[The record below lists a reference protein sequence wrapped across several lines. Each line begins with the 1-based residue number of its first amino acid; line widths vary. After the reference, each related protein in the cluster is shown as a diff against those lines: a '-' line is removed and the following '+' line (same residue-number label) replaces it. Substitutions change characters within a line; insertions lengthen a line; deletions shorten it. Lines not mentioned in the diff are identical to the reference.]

1 MNRIHNIPGC
11 PTLGALEC
19 IGLACKRAAAGAAEP
34 VIAIAAA
41 ADTPCGVV
49 NSVADDNSTLHVAL
63 PGGKEPVPVR
73 LSSDAEELDYLF
85 IDANG
90 KFTTGVAGVRCAQ
103 ASEGGKAGSLIHAY
117 LLPPVTVA

>member
-11 PTLGALEC
+11 PTLGATEC

-34 VIAIAAA
+34 VIALTGAT
-41 ADTPCGVV
+41 DVVCGVV
-49 NSVADDNSTLHVAL
+49 KAVADDGETLDVAL
-63 PGGKEPVPVR
+63 PGGDEPTPVR
-73 LSSDAEELDYLF
+73 VSSDVAELDYLF

-90 KFTTGVAGVRCAQ
+90 KFTTGTTGVRCAQ
-103 ASEGGKAGSLIHAY
+103 ASEAGKSGSLVHAY

>member
-1 MNRIHNIPGC
+1 MNRIHNIAGC
-11 PTLGALEC
+11 PTLGATDC

-41 ADTPCGVV
+41 TDAPCGVV
-49 NSVADDNSTLHVAL
+49 AAVADDDSTLDVAL

-73 LSSDAEELDYLF
+73 VASDVEELDYLF
-85 IDANG
+85 MDANG
-90 KFTTGVAGVRCAQ
+90 KFTTGIAGVRCAQ
-103 ASEGGKAGSLIHAY
+103 AAEGGKSGSLVNAY

>member
-1 MNRIHNIPGC
+1 MNRIHNIAGC
-11 PTLGALEC
+11 PTLGALDC

-34 VIAIAAA
+34 IIAIAAA
-41 ADTPCGVV
+41 TDIPAGVV
-49 NSVADDNSTLHVAL
+49 NAVADDNATLDVAL

-73 LSSDAEELDYLF
+73 VASDVEELDYLF

-90 KFTTGVAGVRCAQ
+90 KFTTGASGVRCAQ
-103 ASEGGKAGSLIHAY
+103 AAEGGKAGSLVNAY